1 MSRRATP
8 GETYW
13 ALISTD
19 GHEVDSPWVTVLGS
33 HWGVTVDP
41 GRHQEHGGRVYT
53 SRELAAEWKA
63 SLPDGTA
70 GKPLETAR
78 VDYLGGSYF
87 KRHVDDLESPASERV
102 TPVAT
107 DPRRD
112 SPVAGSDHHPVR
124 NNLRR

>member
-13 ALISTD
+13 ALVSTY

-33 HWGVTVDP
+33 HWGVTVDLGP
-41 GRHQEHGGRVYT
+41 HHEYGRVYT
-53 SRELAAEWKA
+53 SRELAAEWQA
-63 SLPDGTA
+63 NLPDGTA
-70 GKPLETAR
+70 GKPLEIAQ

-87 KRHVDDLESPASERV
+87 NRHVDDLELPADERV
-102 TPVAT
+102 TPTAT

-112 SPVAGSDHHPVR
+112 SPIGVGYRDAVR
-124 NNLRR
+124 NNPSR